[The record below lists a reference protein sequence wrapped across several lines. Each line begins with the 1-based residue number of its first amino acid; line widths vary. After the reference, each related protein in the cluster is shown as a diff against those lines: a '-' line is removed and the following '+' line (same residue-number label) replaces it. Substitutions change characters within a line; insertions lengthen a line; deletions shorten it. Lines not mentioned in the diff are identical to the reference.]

1 MIYNVDNYGA
11 LGDGT
16 HNDTAAIQSAID
28 DCHKN
33 GGGRVILS
41 GGKTYRSGTLI
52 LPSYTELYLE
62 TGSVLKGSDNLEDYN
77 VLGLHRPDSS
87 KSGTPSYE
95 NCDYTGMP
103 TLYFLYAKDSEYVSI
118 TGNGIIDGNE
128 ELFYGTVT
136 PYHIDGKFYPRVPL
150 VFMEHVSH
158 LTLTGITLAR
168 SAFWTTH
175 LVGCEDVLISGIRIL
190 NNLRM
195 ANCDGIDPDHCKNVR
210 ITDCHIECADDCIVF
225 KNTAAAMQYGACE
238 NIVVNNCTLIST
250 SAAIKFGTESEA
262 PFRNITVSNCCISRS
277 NRGIALQLRDKGCI
291 ENVTFSN
298 LTIDTRLFSREHFWG
313 KAEPVSITALPRTAS
328 TQVGYIRN
336 VLFHNIH
343 CTSENGIVIYGNT
356 TRNISDIS
364 FDHVDVRLC
373 SKTHWEKN
381 TLDIRPC
388 EKDGLRSCGLTGIYA
403 RNAERITFGNWRLDV
418 DASVQDVF
426 AKETDI
432 DDCENIKIN
441 VCR

>member
-16 HNDTAAIQSAID
+16 HNDT
-28 DCHKN
+28 
-33 GGGRVILS
+33 
-41 GGKTYRSGTLI
+41 
-52 LPSYTELYLE
+52 
-62 TGSVLKGSDNLEDYN
+62 
-77 VLGLHRPDSS
+77 
-87 KSGTPSYE
+87 
-95 NCDYTGMP
+95 
-103 TLYFLYAKDSEYVSI
+103 
-118 TGNGIIDGNE
+118 
-128 ELFYGTVT
+128 
-136 PYHIDGKFYPRVPL
+136 
-150 VFMEHVSH
+150 
-158 LTLTGITLAR
+158 
-168 SAFWTTH
+168 
-175 LVGCEDVLISGIRIL
+175 
-190 NNLRM
+190 
-195 ANCDGIDPDHCKNVR
+195 
-210 ITDCHIECADDCIVF
+210 
-225 KNTAAAMQYGACE
+225 AAMQYGACE

-262 PFRNITVSNCCISRS
+262 PFRNITVSSCCISRS

-343 CTSENGIVIYGNT
+343 CTGENGIVIYGDAS
-356 TRNISDIS
+356 RNISDIS

-388 EKDGLRSCGLTGIYA
+388 EKDGLRSCRLTGIYA
-403 RNAERITFGNWRLDV
+403 RNAERITFDNWRLDV
-418 DASVQDVF
+418 DASVQDSF

-432 DDCENIKIN
+432 ENCENIKIN